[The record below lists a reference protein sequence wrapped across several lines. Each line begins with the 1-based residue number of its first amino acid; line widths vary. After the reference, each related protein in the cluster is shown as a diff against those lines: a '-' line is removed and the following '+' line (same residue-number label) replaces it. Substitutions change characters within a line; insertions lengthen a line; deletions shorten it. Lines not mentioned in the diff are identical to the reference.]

1 MADRCLILS
10 ADSWNMTD
18 EKSGEMLAGVSVWYV
33 NDYREDAE
41 GSFGFKPTK
50 VTLQD
55 ADMFKQLSSK
65 LPCLADLDF
74 RSKPGAGGKASLVL
88 GKIAIVK
95 PNVELFQPVAA
106 KAA

>member
-1 MADRCLILS
+1 MSDRCLILS
-10 ADSWNMTD
+10 ADAWNMTD
-18 EKSGEMLAGVSVWYV
+18 EKTGEVMSGVSVWYV
-33 NDYREDAE
+33 NDYRDDAE

-55 ADMFKQLSSK
+55 PDMFKQLSGK

-88 GKIAIVK
+88 GKIAVVK
-95 PNVELFQPVAA
+95 PSVQLFESAPA